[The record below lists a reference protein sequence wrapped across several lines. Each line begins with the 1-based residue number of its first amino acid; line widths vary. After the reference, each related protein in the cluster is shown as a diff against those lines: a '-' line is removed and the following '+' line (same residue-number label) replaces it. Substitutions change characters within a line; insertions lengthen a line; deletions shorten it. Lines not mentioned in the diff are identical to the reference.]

1 VSQPDVLARS
11 WPWRASLT
19 LGPWRSAVPCGP
31 ALAVACLAGWGLST
45 ARDSVELVVSELLTN
60 ATTASDAPGTRPA
73 PGEALAPG
81 RRRPDSD
88 HRGRRERL

>member
-1 VSQPDVLARS
+1 MSQPDVLVLS

-19 LGPWRSAVPCGP
+19 LGPRRSAVPCGR

-60 ATTASDAPGTRPA
+60 ATTASDAL
-73 PGEALAPG
+73 E
-81 RRRPDSD
+81 
-88 HRGRRERL
+88 RGPHPVRLWLQAGGGQILIIVGDANA